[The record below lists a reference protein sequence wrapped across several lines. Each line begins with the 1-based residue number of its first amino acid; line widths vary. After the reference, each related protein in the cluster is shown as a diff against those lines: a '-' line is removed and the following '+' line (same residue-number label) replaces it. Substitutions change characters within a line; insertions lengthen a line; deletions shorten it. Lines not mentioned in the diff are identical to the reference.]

1 MCTVSFLPELG
12 VCRYMPRLAEKT
24 ALVTGAS
31 RGIGRGI
38 AEGLAEEG
46 ARVAV
51 NHLPTE
57 EGAAEAAEVVDAV
70 DDAGGDAFALPGDV
84 SDEDS
89 VTAML
94 GSFVDEVGE
103 VPDVLVNNAGVVRQC
118 RLAEMP
124 VEQWDEVM
132 SVDLRGVFLVTRY
145 TLPGMLERGSGKIV
159 NVASQLGIKGGI
171 ELVHYSAAKA
181 GVIGM
186 TRALAREV
194 SPEVNVNAIA
204 PGPVETTLLDDLSE
218 EWRAAKEAELP
229 MGRLGRVEDIVP
241 TAVFL
246 AGDESDYYTGQTLS
260 PDGGDAMH

>member
-1 MCTVSFLPELG
+1 
-12 VCRYMPRLAEKT
+12 
-24 ALVTGAS
+24 
-31 RGIGRGI
+31 
-38 AEGLAEEG
+38 
-46 ARVAV
+46 
-51 NHLPTE
+51 
-57 EGAAEAAEVVDAV
+57 
-70 DDAGGDAFALPGDV
+70 
-84 SDEDS
+84 
-89 VTAML
+89 
-94 GSFVDEVGE
+94 
-103 VPDVLVNNAGVVRQC
+103 
-118 RLAEMP
+118 
-124 VEQWDEVM
+124 M

-145 TLPGMLERGSGKIV
+145 TVPGMLERGSGKIV
-159 NVASQLGIKGGI
+159 NIASQLGIKGGT

-186 TRALAREV
+186 TRALAREI

-246 AGDESDYYTGQTLS
+246 ASDESDYYTGQTLS